1 MISVYKIVAGMA
13 NRVCTITIIKKKDVS
28 NIITVSK
35 VASTEQ
41 ALQFIS
47 THQVFSFLKEIC
59 LYRPLR
65 HISLYV

>member
-1 MISVYKIVAGMA
+1 MV
-13 NRVCTITIIKKKDVS
+13 NRVRTINIKKKPDVS

-47 THQVFSFLKEIC
+47 THLVFSFLREIR

-65 HISLYV
+65 HISLHV